1 MAYVRVLVS
10 GRGDGC
16 SIVKPFEMFV
26 ALLPFEIILFC
37 CNTEGD
43 GKGDGDGERDGE
55 RGETEIYS

>member
-1 MAYVRVLVS
+1 
-10 GRGDGC
+10 
-16 SIVKPFEMFV
+16 MFV

-43 GKGDGDGERDGE
+43 GKGDGDGEGDGE